1 MFGVLALFVFANFTP
16 SGCSG
21 KSETLQLVSL
31 HCVVENPQKIGVNTV
46 TCKLAEAEKPA
57 KDHLPL
63 TGARISLEANMT
75 HPGMSPAFGEV
86 KETSPG
92 TYSGTV
98 ELNMRGDWVVTA
110 HVVTPD
116 GRKLDEDIKVQNL
129 QAN

>member
-1 MFGVLALFVFANFTP
+1 MFGLLALFVFANFTP

-31 HCVVENPQKIGVNTV
+31 HCVVETPPKIGVNTV
-46 TCKLAEAEKPA
+46 TCKLAGAEKPA

-63 TGARISLEANMT
+63 TGARVSLEANMS
-75 HPGMSPAFGEV
+75 HPGMRPAFGQA

-92 TYSGTV
+92 TYVGNV

-110 HVVTPD
+110 HLVTRD
-116 GRKLDEDIKVQNL
+116 GQKIDQDIKVRDLPGN
-129 QAN
+129 